1 MSTTFAI
8 KHKGAHIKGYTQGY
22 IPICHRSCIGN
33 GKVQIEWYNE
43 KYINLPATKPVY
55 PLNNSAQGVSTIA
68 DLIKLTDFSL
78 LIDYKIVGNMRGRF
92 EDEKTPFENAKVHT
106 YLLLTKK

>member
-8 KHKGAHIKGYTQGY
+8 KHKGADIKGYPQGY
-22 IPICHRSCIGN
+22 IPICHRSGIGN
-33 GKVQIEWYNE
+33 GKVRIKWYNE
-43 KYINLPATKPVY
+43 KYIKLPSKKPVY
-55 PLNNSAQGVSTIA
+55 PLDNTAQGVNTIE

-78 LIDYKIVGNMRGRF
+78 LTDYKTVGNMRGRF
-92 EDEKTPFENAKVHT
+92 EGEKTPFENAKIHT